1 MKSVSKLVSAFE
13 YFMSISEAL
22 PKSQRQEAYR
32 IFVEEQ
38 LDDLINFCKEN
49 GCISPECADFL
60 HFDMFLY
67 EVNERGHYLNY
78 YEVDYDKQV
87 IFLNKIFDHE
97 IEEYA
102 KNYKEE

>member
-1 MKSVSKLVSAFE
+1 MKLTTAFE
-13 YFMSISEAL
+13 YFMSLSEAL
-22 PKSQRQEAYR
+22 PRNQRQEAYK

-38 LDDLINFCKEN
+38 FDELINFCEEN
-49 GCISPECADFL
+49 GCISRECAEFL

-67 EVNERGHYLNY
+67 EVNEKGHYLNY

-87 IFLNKIFDHE
+87 KFLNKIFDNE